1 MRGHDLIR
9 TVWLS
14 LFFLIFLGGTAA
26 FKLAFGQPE
35 PAKAASALNLAPSDH
50 DQPTIGVNTR
60 QDPLA
65 KGDRLEVSYV
75 RPTTDLKLTPI
86 NYAPDPPPQ
95 SAPPVVLR
103 EIVSRHWHDPKDP
116 KVRQA
121 NDPKSKRKDAKKGSV
136 AVQPKATTEASI
148 CPPDGFDVIRQAFN
162 LSPSCR

>member
-1 MRGHDLIR
+1 LIR

-26 FKLAFGQPE
+26 LKFVFGQPE
-35 PAKAASALNLAPSDH
+35 PAKAAIALNLAASGH
-50 DQPTIGVNTR
+50 DQPTVGVSTR
-60 QDPLA
+60 QDSPT
-65 KGDRLEVSYV
+65 KGDRLEVVYA
-75 RPTTDLKLTPI
+75 RPTTGVQLIPI
-86 NYAPDPPPQ
+86 KYAPDSPPQ
-95 SAPPVVLR
+95 SAPPVVQR

-121 NDPKSKRKDAKKGSV
+121 NDPKPKRKDVKKGSI

-148 CPPDGFDVIRQAFN
+148 CPSDGFDVIRQAFN